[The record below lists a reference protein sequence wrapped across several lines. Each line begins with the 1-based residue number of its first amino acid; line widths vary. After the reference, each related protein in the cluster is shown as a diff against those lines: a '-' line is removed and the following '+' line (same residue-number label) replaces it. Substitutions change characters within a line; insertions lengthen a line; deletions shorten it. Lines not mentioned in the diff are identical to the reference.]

1 VDIAKGQQIM
11 KFQNKK
17 IQVHRHLAELFGRE
31 TTTFDLL
38 VIVICSLSFA
48 GLTLALKWN
57 ADISIFKLIILTIL
71 ALDIAGGVVANF
83 TAGTTDYYAE
93 SLRKQYFFVL
103 FHLLQPS
110 ILIWI
115 FPNELRPILVISIFT
130 LISSII
136 VLNINKHYTQR
147 ITAITLLLLSFI
159 LSILLNYSDPL
170 LQIVMQLF
178 SIKLI
183 LAFSVNWSPIVKN
196 EILTEDKTTTR

>member
-1 VDIAKGQQIM
+1 VKKS
-11 KFQNKK
+11 KFYFKFK
-17 IQVHRHLAELFGRE
+17 VHRLFHELFGRE

-38 VIVICSLSFA
+38 AVVISSISFA

-57 ADISIFKLIILTIL
+57 DDISNFKLIILTIL
-71 ALDIAGGVVANF
+71 ALDISGGVVANF
-83 TAGTTDYYAE
+83 TTGTTNYYAE
-93 SLRKQYFFVL
+93 SSRKRYVFVL

-115 FPNELRPILVISIFT
+115 FPNDSQAILEISIFT

-136 VLNINKHYTQR
+136 VLSIKKQCNQR

-159 LSILLNYSDPL
+159 LSILLNYSDTL

-183 LAFSVNWSPIVKN
+183 LAFSVNWSLIDN
-196 EILTEDKTTTR
+196 G

>member
-1 VDIAKGQQIM
+1 M
-11 KFQNKK
+11 KIQNKK
-17 IQVHRHLAELFGRE
+17 IQVHKFLVELFGRE

-38 VIVICSLSFA
+38 AIVISSLSFA
-48 GLTLALKWN
+48 GLTLLLKLN
-57 ADISIFKLIILTIL
+57 TDISNFKLIILTIL

-83 TAGTTDYYAE
+83 TTGTTNYYAE
-93 SLRKQYFFVL
+93 SLRKRYFFVL

-115 FPNELRPILVISIFT
+115 FPNEIQAIMGISIFT
-130 LISSII
+130 LLCSFI

-147 ITAITLLLLSFI
+147 ITAIILLLLSFI

-183 LAFSVNWSPIVKN
+183 LAFSVNWNSIDKN
-196 EILTEDKTTTR
+196 ETRKENNE

>member
-1 VDIAKGQQIM
+1 M
-11 KFQNKK
+11 KIQNKK
-17 IQVHRHLAELFGRE
+17 IQVHKFLVELFGRE

-38 VIVICSLSFA
+38 AIVIASLSFA
-48 GLTLALKWN
+48 GLTLVLKWN
-57 ADISIFKLIILTIL
+57 ANISIFKLIILTIL
-71 ALDIAGGVVANF
+71 TLDIAGGVVANF
-83 TAGTTDYYAE
+83 TTGTTNYYAE
-93 SLRKQYFFVL
+93 SLRKRYFFVL

-115 FPNELRPILVISIFT
+115 FPNELQAILVISIFT

-147 ITAITLLLLSFI
+147 ITAITLLLLSFV

-170 LQIVMQLF
+170 LQIIMQLF

-183 LAFSVNWSPIVKN
+183 LAFSVNWSSNDKN
-196 EILTEDKTTTR
+196 EILTENNE

>member
-1 VDIAKGQQIM
+1 VKKS
-11 KFQNKK
+11 KFYFKFK
-17 IQVHRHLAELFGRE
+17 VHRLFHELFGRE

-38 VIVICSLSFA
+38 AVVISSISFA
-48 GLTLALKWN
+48 GLTLAQKWN
-57 ADISIFKLIILTIL
+57 DDISNFKLIILTIL
-71 ALDIAGGVVANF
+71 ALDISGGVVANF
-83 TAGTTDYYAE
+83 TTGTTNYYGE
-93 SLRKQYFFVL
+93 SSRKRYVFVL

-115 FPNELRPILVISIFT
+115 FPNELQAIMGISIFT
-130 LISSII
+130 LLCSFI

-147 ITAITLLLLSFI
+147 ITAIILLLLSFI

-183 LAFSVNWSPIVKN
+183 LAFSVNWSSIDNDETRIENKKN
-196 EILTEDKTTTR
+196 VPLT

>member
-1 VDIAKGQQIM
+1 M
-11 KFQNKK
+11 KIQNKK
-17 IQVHRHLAELFGRE
+17 IQVHKFLFELFGRE

-38 VIVICSLSFA
+38 AIVIASLSFA

-57 ADISIFKLIILTIL
+57 ANISLFKLIILTIL
-71 ALDIAGGVVANF
+71 TLDIAGGVVANF
-83 TAGTTDYYAE
+83 TAGTTNYYAE
-93 SLRKQYFFVL
+93 SLRKRYFFVL

-115 FPNELRPILVISIFT
+115 FPNEFQAILGVSIFT
-130 LISSII
+130 LLCSFI
-136 VLNINKHYTQR
+136 VLNINKHYTQI
-147 ITAITLLLLSFI
+147 ITAIILLVLSFI

-183 LAFSVNWSPIVKN
+183 LAFSVNWSS
-196 EILTEDKTTTR
+196 TENDETRLEN